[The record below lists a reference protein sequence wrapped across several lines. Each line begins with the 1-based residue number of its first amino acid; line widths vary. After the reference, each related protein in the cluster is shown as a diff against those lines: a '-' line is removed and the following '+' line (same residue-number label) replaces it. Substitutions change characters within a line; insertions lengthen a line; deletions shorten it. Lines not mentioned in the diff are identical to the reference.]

1 MPMVDKTQSELDKLV
16 VQVEQLQKERI
27 SELEELIYLR
37 WVNACLRYEIF
48 RSTQEQAKTEK
59 KPEKERL
66 PFTTEFYQE
75 EEEKKV
81 VCNIGHVWGSPVDM
95 NTSNMS
101 GHGSCTKPV
110 LFQRLKKW
118 AKKKERC
125 RKPPLSDSEDQKQS
139 ITIEEIPGRN
149 SC

>member
-1 MPMVDKTQSELDKLV
+1 MPVVEKIQSELDKLV

-37 WVNACLRYEIF
+37 WANAGLRYEIF
-48 RSTQEQAKTEK
+48 RSTQEQAKTAK
-59 KPEKERL
+59 TEKERL

-81 VCNIGHVWGSPVDM
+81 VCNIGHEWGSPVDT
-95 NTSNMS
+95 NASNMS

-118 AKKKERC
+118 VKKKESC
-125 RKPPLSDSEDQKQS
+125 RKPALSDSEDQKQY

>member
-1 MPMVDKTQSELDKLV
+1 MPMVEKIQSELDKLV

-59 KPEKERL
+59 TENERL

-81 VCNIGHVWGSPVDM
+81 VCNISHEWGSPVEID
-95 NTSNMS
+95 TSNMC
-101 GHGSCTKPV
+101 GHGSGTKPV

-118 AKKKERC
+118 VKKERC
-125 RKPPLSDSEDQKQS
+125 TKPPLSSDSEDQEQF
-139 ITIEEIPGRN
+139 ITIGEIPGRN